1 MMADESTLKSLDYL
15 RRHYVDSLRISMS
28 QLKDVAENC
37 LKKIEAEGTSGYYS
51 GNSDIHRYA
60 ANAWRA
66 SWALCELK
74 MLEDKI
80 AGEVDKI
87 VEQKLT
93 DLLESIKKPKE
104 EKLEK

>member
-1 MMADESTLKSLDYL
+1 MSEINSQTLDYL
-15 RRHYVDSLRISMS
+15 RVFYVDSLRTSMQ
-28 QLKDVAENC
+28 QLRDTAERC
-37 LKKIEAEGTSGYYS
+37 LKKIEEEGTAGYYS

-60 ANAWRA
+60 SNAWRA

-74 MLEDKI
+74 RFEDKL
-80 AGEVDKI
+80 ADEVDKL
-87 VEQKLT
+87 VEQRLT

>member
-1 MMADESTLKSLDYL
+1 MADESTLKSLDYL

-37 LKKIEAEGTSGYYS
+37 LKKIEAEGASGNYS
-51 GNSDIHRYA
+51 GNSDVHRYA
-60 ANAWRA
+60 SNAWRS
-66 SWALCELK
+66 SWALCELRI
-74 MLEDKI
+74 LEDKI
-80 AGEVDKI
+80 TDEVDKI

>member
-1 MMADESTLKSLDYL
+1 MMADESSFKSLDYL

-28 QLKDVAENC
+28 QLRDVADNC

-74 MLEDKI
+74 RFEEKLMD
-80 AGEVDKI
+80 EVDKT

>member
-1 MMADESTLKSLDYL
+1 MADESSFKTLDYL

-28 QLKDVAENC
+28 QLKDVAESC

-74 MLEDKI
+74 RFEEKLMD
-80 AGEVDKI
+80 EVDKT